1 VTRDLLYESADPVL
15 TPDAVDVYAP
25 TMAGRWPVVVMF
37 HGAPGGSPES
47 DRADLG
53 EEARRVAQLGFVVFS
68 ASWGHSP
75 AAVDMSWYDGGLAL
89 GAQGACAVEFA
100 RMHAAAY
107 GGDPATMIVF
117 GHSGGG
123 TPAAMVA
130 FARPK
135 PTAGCLGGATLGGIS
150 ALVTWEGNWVLS
162 PTYPDWNAIVAEDP
176 RVMDL
181 YTPWKYLPDHK
192 DLKVVILVSENP
204 GSQYEREVGDAW
216 AADSWLAARDPSGDL
231 RRRLQADGALADGTI
246 GQADM
251 QQLLYSVLKAQGNP
265 VSLDVMPGSTH
276 IALSNAGGDVFL
288 AAFSKADQHD

>member
-1 VTRDLLYESADPVL
+1 VPVEALVDRVGAPLHGSPPLPGRVWAYDLDANTWIQKGPAPSGVALGTYDPVSGL
-15 TPDAVDVYAP
+15 VVAANAFTDAIDLWTY
-25 TMAGRWPVVVMF
+25 VVMF

-181 YTPWKYLPDHK
+181 YTPWK
-192 DLKVVILVSENP
+192 
-204 GSQYEREVGDAW
+204 
-216 AADSWLAARDPSGDL
+216 
-231 RRRLQADGALADGTI
+231 
-246 GQADM
+246 
-251 QQLLYSVLKAQGNP
+251 
-265 VSLDVMPGSTH
+265 
-276 IALSNAGGDVFL
+276 
-288 AAFSKADQHD
+288 